1 MGTFEHDALTE
12 KIIGCCF
19 EVHRLI
25 GPGFVQKIYANA
37 LQHQLKIENLSFVAE
52 KEFKVIFKEQ
62 FVGTF
67 RCDLFVGNSV
77 IVELKAVTGY
87 LPALFKNQLLSYL
100 KASKIKTG
108 LLINFGNSSC
118 EVKRFS
124 V

>member
-1 MGTFEHDALTE
+1 MGNFEHDALTE

-25 GPGFVQKIYANA
+25 GPGFVEKIYANA
-37 LQHQLKIENLSFVAE
+37 LHHQLKIENLSFVAE
-52 KEFKVIFKEQ
+52 KEFKVIFKDQ

-67 RCDLFVGNSV
+67 RCDLFVENTV
-77 IVELKAVTGY
+77 IIELKAVTGY
-87 LPALFKNQLLSYL
+87 LPALFKSQLLSYL

>member
-19 EVHRLI
+19 EVRRLI
-25 GPGFVQKIYANA
+25 GPGFVEKIYANA

>member
-25 GPGFVQKIYANA
+25 GPGFVEKIYANA
-37 LQHQLKIENLSFVAE
+37 LQHQLKIENISFVAE

-67 RCDLFVGNSV
+67 RCDLFVENSV

>member
-25 GPGFVQKIYANA
+25 GPGFVEKIYANA
-37 LQHQLKIENLSFVAE
+37 LQHQLKIENISFVAE

-67 RCDLFVGNSV
+67 RCDLFVENSV

-108 LLINFGNSSC
+108 LLINFGNASC